1 MHMPDQNPETLEEED
16 MKDTIL
22 EGLDLIGLEDAC
34 TRKAFKSIPPKQI
47 QLLHKVLV
55 KEKAHLGVA
64 TSGQKEKQK
73 AHKDPPQKG
82 HKLALQRINH
92 LGTALVD
99 SGQYARLT
107 EFFTTPPSVNQ

>member
-1 MHMPDQNPETLEEED
+1 MPDQNLEVLEEED
-16 MKDTIL
+16 MKDAIP

-47 QLLHKVLV
+47 QLLHKALV
-55 KEKAHLGVA
+55 KAKAQLGVA

-73 AHKDPPQKG
+73 AHKDPEKKG
-82 HKLALQRINH
+82 CKSTLQRINR

-99 SGQYARLT
+99 SGQYAQLT